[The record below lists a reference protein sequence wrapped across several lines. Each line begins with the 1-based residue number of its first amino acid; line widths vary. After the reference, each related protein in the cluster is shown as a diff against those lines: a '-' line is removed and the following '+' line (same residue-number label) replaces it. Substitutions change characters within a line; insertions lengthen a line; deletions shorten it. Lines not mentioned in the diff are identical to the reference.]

1 VGPCGPDTEIFYR
14 VGEPEFPPEGS
25 TVENDEDNRMEIWN
39 NVFMEYYRDE
49 S

>member
-1 VGPCGPDTEIFYR
+1 VGPCGPDTEIYYR
-14 VGEPEFPPEGS
+14 VGESEFPPLES
-25 TVENDEDNRMEIWN
+25 NVRDDEENRLEIRN

>member
-1 VGPCGPDTEIFYR
+1 MGPCGPDTEIFYR
-14 VGEPEFPPEGS
+14 VGAGTPSEGS
-25 TVENDEDNRMEIWN
+25 NVENDEDNRLEVWN